1 MSEQLQND
9 SPAHV
14 SRTTGEKIAFWI
26 LWSILLTPAL
36 ILWGQGSMGI
46 LLSLPQVA
54 IHVLSVVFFL
64 STRPFS
70 KVMLVLLGGTGLL
83 YFLAFGSCVAI
94 LFFGMGNGGFH

>member
-1 MSEQLQND
+1 MSEQPQND
-9 SPAHV
+9 SPTHV

-36 ILWGQGSMGI
+36 ILWGEGFEGI

-54 IHVLSVVFFL
+54 IHVVSVLFFL
-64 STRPFS
+64 STQPFS
-70 KVMLVLLGGTGLL
+70 KVMLILLGGTGLL

-94 LFFGMGNGGFH
+94 VFFSMGNGGFH